1 MKSDFDTFAEKLQEE
16 IIEDVRRHY
25 SETVID
31 NWMHPRNLGKIEKPD
46 GYARIT
52 GPCGDT
58 MEFFLTITSN
68 IIKEC
73 RFLTDGCGTSIACG
87 SIVTELAKGKELN
100 QAVGITQEIVLK
112 TCGGLPPDDEH
123 CAILASNTLIE
134 AIRNYKR

>member
-1 MKSDFDTFAEKLQEE
+1 MKSDFDEFAEKLQEE
-16 IIEDVRRHY
+16 VLEDARKRY

-31 NWMHPRNLGKIEKPD
+31 HWLHPRNLGKIENPD
-46 GYARIT
+46 GYGKVT
-52 GPCGDT
+52 GSCGDT
-58 MEFFLTITSN
+58 MEFFLTIKRN

-100 QAVGITQEIVLK
+100 QAVGITQEVVLK
-112 TCGGLPPDDEH
+112 TCGGLQLDDEH
-123 CAILASNTLIE
+123 CALLASNTLIE

>member
-1 MKSDFDTFAEKLQEE
+1 
-16 IIEDVRRHY
+16 
-25 SETVID
+25 
-31 NWMHPRNLGKIEKPD
+31 MHPRNLGKIEKPD
-46 GYARIT
+46 SYARIT

-58 MEFFLTITSN
+58 MEFFLTIKSN

-112 TCGGLPPDDEH
+112 TCGGLLPDDEH
-123 CAILASNTLIE
+123 CALLASNTLIE